1 MNIKKLISKYT
12 SSVCAVL
19 LLLAVLLTTVA
30 CGSDGNGSSS
40 EPSGNKP
47 TSSVAATSSESDVY
61 GSAAKDVGKG
71 EVKFFFRITD
81 SDGVDTLYRVYTD
94 KKTVGEA
101 LQELNLIA
109 GEQGAYGLYVKTVNG
124 ITADYDKDKT
134 YWAFYVYNEET
145 KKFDYATAGVDLTD
159 IAPEGEYLF
168 KIEK

>member
-19 LLLAVLLTTVA
+19 LLLAVLTTAA
-30 CGSDGNGSSS
+30 CGSDGKGVGSEASAD
-40 EPSGNKP
+40 KP

-61 GSAAKDVGKG
+61 GSAAEDIGKG
-71 EVKFFFRITD
+71 DTKFFFRVTD

-109 GEQGAYGLYVKTVNG
+109 GEESAYGLYVKTVNG

-134 YWAFYVYNEET
+134 YWGFYIYNEET
-145 KKFDYATAGVDLTD
+145 KSYDYALAGVDSTD
-159 IAPEGEYLF
+159 IAPDGEYLF
-168 KIEK
+168 KFEK